1 MVAKALAMVM
11 IFARHGKYFN
21 KRYWWC
27 VRIAFFPDLYCTPK
41 DWKEIIEGIA
51 FGLVRPEAE
60 GSGYFCEEFIV
71 GR

>member
-1 MVAKALAMVM
+1 L
-11 IFARHGKYFN
+11 
-21 KRYWWC
+21 YWWC
-27 VRIAFFPDLYCTPK
+27 VRIAFSPDLYCTPK
-41 DWKEIIEGIA
+41 DWKEIIEGVA